1 LFVAAW
7 GKLYGR
13 RHLGRIQGVAQMLT
27 VFASALGPFMFS
39 YSKRA
44 THSYG
49 FTFHV
54 LAALVFL
61 MAVAAWF
68 TPLPR
73 CADSA

>member
-1 LFVAAW
+1 
-7 GKLYGR
+7 
-13 RHLGRIQGVAQMLT
+13 MLT
-27 VFASALGPFMFS
+27 VFASALGPFVFS

-61 MAVAAWF
+61 MAVAAWL

-73 CADSA
+73 CADPRSPE